1 MADAD
6 YIVVGAGSAGCVL
19 ANRLSED
26 PGNKVILLEAGGRDR
41 HPAIHIPILAGAAY
55 FVKSINWGYDT
66 APEPHLDGRSLHW
79 PRGKVLGGS
88 SSINGMMYIRGHRG
102 DYDTWRQMGLDG
114 WDYDSVLP
122 YFRRSEGHA
131 NRQDEFHGGD
141 GPWKIKTA
149 RSDNPLYQAFFDAC
163 AARGYERTSD
173 FNGAQQEGYNWHD
186 FNIDA
191 GRRNSTA
198 KAFLKP
204 AMKRS
209 NLRVE
214 TRAQAHRIVFKGNRA
229 VGVEYEQGGQVRTL
243 GAAKEIVVCGGTVN
257 SPALL
262 ELSGIGGAERL
273 TQLGIPVVHDLPGVG
288 ENMHDHLGV
297 YVQRQCLQ
305 PVTMHRWFRPDR
317 AVAMMLQVLLFRSGV
332 GATLPL
338 EVGLITR
345 SLPEVTQPDVKFSL
359 VPGLSLDTSQK
370 GQGRAGF
377 LVHGYQLRPQSRGW
391 VHIQSADPR
400 EKPEMVA
407 NYLAEHTDVV
417 CMRDCVKIIRG
428 LFEQDSF
435 KPFLGAP
442 ISPGDNVQSDDE
454 IDAWVRANGSTVFHP
469 VGSCKM
475 GADGDPTAVLDAEL
489 RVRGVTGLRVADAS
503 VMPVTN
509 SGNTQAPTVMIAE
522 KASDMILGRAAL
534 AAA

>member
-26 PGNKVILLEAGGRDR
+26 PRNTVILLEAGGRDR

-55 FVKSINWGYDT
+55 FIKSLNWGYDT
-66 APEPHLDGRSLHW
+66 APEPHLEGRSIHW

-88 SSINGMMYIRGHRG
+88 SSINGMMYIRGHRN
-102 DYDTWRQMGLDG
+102 DYDTWRQMGLEG

-122 YFRRSEGHA
+122 YFRRSEGHVD
-131 NRQDEFHGGD
+131 RQDEFHGTD
-141 GPWKIKTA
+141 GPWKVKGS
-149 RSDNPLYQAFFDAC
+149 RSDNPLYRAFFEAC
-163 AARGYERTSD
+163 AAQGYEKTAD
-173 FNGAQQEGYNWHD
+173 FNGAEQEGYNWHD
-186 FNIDA
+186 FNIHA

-204 AMKRS
+204 AMKRP

-214 TRAQAHRIVFKGNRA
+214 TRTLARRVVFEGKRA
-229 VGVEYEQGGQVRTL
+229 AGVEYEKGGQVRTL
-243 GAAKEIVVCGGTVN
+243 NAAKEIIVCGGAVN

-262 ELSGIGGAERL
+262 ELSGVGDAERL
-273 TQLGIPVVHDLPGVG
+273 TELGVSVVHDLPGVG
-288 ENMHDHLGV
+288 ENLHDHLGV
-297 YVQRQCLQ
+297 YVQHECLQ

-317 AVAMMLQVLLFRSGV
+317 AAAMMLQVLLFRSGV

-338 EVGLITR
+338 EAGLIAR
-345 SLPEVTQPDVKFSL
+345 SRPEVTQPDVKFSL
-359 VPGLSLDTSQK
+359 VPGLSLETSQK
-370 GQGRAGF
+370 GQGLPGF
-377 LVHGYQLRPQSRGW
+377 LIHGYQLRPQSRGW
-391 VHIQSADPR
+391 VHIKSADAR
-400 EKPEMVA
+400 EKPVMFA
-407 NYLAEHTDVV
+407 NYLAEHTDVI
-417 CMRDCVKIIRG
+417 CLRDCVKIIRG

-435 KPFLGAP
+435 KPFLGEP
-442 ISPGDNVQSDDE
+442 ISPGDEVQSDDE
-454 IDAWVRANGSTVFHP
+454 IDAWVRANGNTVFHP

-489 RVRGVTGLRVADAS
+489 KVRGVQGLRVADAS

-522 KASDMILGRAAL
+522 KASDMILGRPPL